1 MEEDMNARHI
11 DLYLNTETGRIVYGF
26 EPWAEITRPDELPQI
41 YNGETVVLCVNC
53 IDSTGQPVPLN
64 AADTFEAAIDTNYLH
79 TDELMA
85 YSAADQVDISGDWDQ
100 IDRTAGRIS
109 IRIDA
114 ATTGFAEKIG
124 TAATVSALLEIK
136 RYVSGGTGFSVICQD
151 TVIARNT
158 VLDGEGAPTP
168 ADPEYYTAAQTEAL
182 LAGYATPAD
191 VDTALLP
198 YAKTTD
204 VNSAIAAAQNAAAT
218 TYLPFTGGNITGGL
232 TVGDNPVTALP
243 VGTVAGTLYVGAS
256 REFTTIAAALDHIRQ
271 SSNGLDKVWNIL
283 LDPGEYTLSGVI
295 TGLNLSFAPVS
306 GSYSTDCRIVGG
318 VTFQDS
324 NITLANMH
332 IGTES
337 LSSGTASIL
346 VNCGYFTAENCVF
359 YAGANTVGYSL
370 RFDFCAT
377 GQVRNC
383 KFYAPT
389 ATPSG
394 SFLSLMCQ
402 YSSAVY
408 LSGSEGAFVGTS
420 GVTGTYA
427 IQARTGACVFLYGRI
442 SVTDY
447 ATGIWCRERSCCFG
461 QGGSFTFSGVT
472 TNSSPADGTVGNDN
486 SYINI

>member
-1 MEEDMNARHI
+1 M
-11 DLYLNTETGRIVYGF
+11 
-26 EPWAEITRPDELPQI
+26 
-41 YNGETVVLCVNC
+41 
-53 IDSTGQPVPLN
+53 
-64 AADTFEAAIDTNYLH
+64 
-79 TDELMA
+79 
-85 YSAADQVDISGDWDQ
+85 GD
-100 IDRTAGRIS
+100 
-109 IRIDA
+109 
-114 ATTGFAEKIG
+114 
-124 TAATVSALLEIK
+124 
-136 RYVSGGTGFSVICQD
+136 
-151 TVIARNT
+151 
-158 VLDGEGAPTP
+158 
-168 ADPEYYTAAQTEAL
+168 
-182 LAGYATPAD
+182 
-191 VDTALLP
+191 
-198 YAKTTD
+198 
-204 VNSAIAAAQNAAAT
+204 
-218 TYLPFTGGNITGGL
+218 
-232 TVGDNPVTALP
+232 VGPALP
-243 VGTVAGTLYVGAS
+243 AGTVAGTLYVGAS

-271 SSNGLDKVWNIL
+271 WSNGLDKVWNIL
-283 LDPGEYTLSGVI
+283 LDPGEHALSGTI

-346 VNCGYFTAENCVF
+346 VNCGYFVAERCVF

-389 ATPSG
+389 ATTSG
-394 SFLSLMCQ
+394 PFSSLILH
-402 YSSAVY
+402 YNSSVY

-420 GVTGTYA
+420 GVTNTYA
-427 IQARTGACVFLYGRI
+427 IQARTGACVSLYGRI
-442 SVTDY
+442 SVTNF